1 MITSLAHIAGN
12 RSLHKNL
19 AKLEPF
25 FCRKKFRYFG
35 ENFSCMN
42 VASPRRLPKKGL
54 LLGKA

>member
-42 VASPRRLPKKGL
+42 RASPRRFPKK
-54 LLGKA
+54 KDYC